1 LSANH
6 QIREE
11 RGKTMLPR
19 VLLADDDE
27 AVRSMLQVALECDGF
42 EVVAVASGSL
52 STAKTA
58 ELFLSAQRA

>member
-1 LSANH
+1 
-6 QIREE
+6 
-11 RGKTMLPR
+11 MLPR
-19 VLLADDDE
+19 VLLADDE

-58 ELFLSAQRA
+58 ELSLSAQRA

>member
-1 LSANH
+1 MS
-6 QIREE
+6 
-11 RGKTMLPR
+11 PR

-27 AVRSMLQVALECDGF
+27 AVRSMLQVALGCDGF

-58 ELFLSAQRA
+58 ELFLSAQTA